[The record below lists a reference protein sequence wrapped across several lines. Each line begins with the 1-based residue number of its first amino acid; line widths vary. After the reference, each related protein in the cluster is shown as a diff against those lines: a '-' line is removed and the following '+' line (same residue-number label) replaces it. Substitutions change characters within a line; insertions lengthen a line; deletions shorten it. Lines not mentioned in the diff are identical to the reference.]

1 MIDADSLVEAGQ
13 RHFGRFAATPRAN
26 PLDAYPRGRRAW
38 AGFRTK
44 EWAGF
49 TLTHPELFG
58 SMILQDAKYLASSEI
73 YVYDRASGDLVQH
86 AANALGGSL
95 RIPARLAESA
105 LAFHSA
111 GYRIAYNFE
120 PGRVRVM
127 VRIHADG
134 ETPGINANL
143 TLDPAGASPPLVVS
157 ARLPGGRDAS
167 LYTNK
172 IIYPAGGAI
181 EVGGR
186 RYEFDP
192 ARDFA
197 ILDEHKSRLPYRTE
211 WTWGTFAMPLAT
223 GGYLGANLATRP
235 QYPEEEEE
243 SCIWTPQAAEP
254 LRDISFEPLDRGELA
269 PWSVKS
275 ADGRVDLV
283 FTPEGA
289 KGVDHQLG
297 LAEIV
302 YQQRFGVY
310 AGVIKADG
318 ADHRFENLHGVL
330 EHMRARL

>member
-1 MIDADSLVEAGQ
+1 MIDADSLVQDGQ
-13 RHFGRFAATPRAN
+13 RHFGRFVATPAAN
-26 PLDAYPRGRRAW
+26 PLDAYPRHRRAW
-38 AGFRTK
+38 ADFRTK

-49 TLTHPELFG
+49 TLTHPELFS

-73 YVYDRASGDLVQH
+73 YVYDRASGELTQH
-86 AANALGGSL
+86 AANAAGGSL
-95 RIPARLAESA
+95 RLPTRLADSTVA
-105 LAFHSA
+105 LHAP

-120 PGRVRVM
+120 PERIRVM
-127 VRIHADG
+127 VRIRPDG
-134 ETPGINANL
+134 DTAGVNANL
-143 TLDPAGASPPLVVS
+143 TLDPAGASPPLAVS

-172 IIYPAGGAI
+172 VVYPASGAV

-211 WTWGTFAMPLAT
+211 WTWGTFATPAPG
-223 GGYLGANLATRP
+223 GGYLGANLAARP
-235 QYPEEEEE
+235 QFPDEDEE
-243 SCIWTPQAAEP
+243 SCIWTPAAAEP
-254 LRDISFEPLDRGELA
+254 LRDVTFEPLGDGDLA

-302 YQQRFGVY
+302 YQQRYGAY
-310 AGVIKADG
+310 AGKL
-318 ADHRFENLHGVL
+318 ADHRVEGVHGVL